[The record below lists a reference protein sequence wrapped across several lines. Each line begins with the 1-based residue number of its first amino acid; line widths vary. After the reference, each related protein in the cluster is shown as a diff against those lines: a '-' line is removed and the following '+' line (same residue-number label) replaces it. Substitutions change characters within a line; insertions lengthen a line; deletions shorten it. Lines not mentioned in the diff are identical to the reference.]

1 MTSYSTSDPR
11 KEPVAVIGA
20 GIAGLITAY
29 TLLRDGFVDVQVLTR
44 DTQVGGVWAADR
56 VYPGLYLNNVHGE
69 YRLSPLEMPPPAAG
83 GPLRGRLSGA
93 EVSRYFKRFADTFI
107 KDKIQL
113 GKDVQQIRRHPSGEG
128 WQLDIRDINSGRQET
143 KDYARIV
150 LCTGGCSQPKIPDAL
165 KPSAAA
171 AVGFKG
177 PVIHTSEFAERIHE
191 VLESV
196 PPAQQVPDAD
206 APSVIVVGGGKSA
219 QDACAY
225 LAGEGRRVTLV
236 CHNLDAFLAS
246 RTPLPAFIRKS
257 RFLSAI
263 SPHIHLRTGIERFL
277 HGTWVGKHVTRLIW
291 YGLIESSFR
300 AANIPADSPLRNTVP
315 AFWHVRLNDEGV
327 PRPNGFHA
335 LALAGKIDVITPGH
349 VARFGEDG
357 KSVVLD
363 DGRTLAASA
372 VIVATGYTSSWN
384 KLFDEKT
391 LVELGMGPQPTTAET
406 MAHHWNYTTLSDPPT
421 PHPDTLR
428 WSSGLYRGLVP
439 ARNIM
444 RRDLAVNGTG
454 LSINNGY
461 TSEVVSHWIS
471 SYFLG
476 DNMHMPQTTEAA
488 IAATEREAAW
498 LKQRY
503 PQVPTALN
511 PSYTAFL
518 AFMAWPQYTDDLLK
532 DMGLRV
538 MRSGGNALSWPFKVI
553 DLDELKTLKEERDA
567 RRAASEAA

>member
-1 MTSYSTSDPR
+1 MTSNTSSDPR
-11 KEPVAVIGA
+11 KGSVVVIGA
-20 GIAGLITAY
+20 GITGLITAY

-44 DTQVGGVWAADR
+44 DTQTGGVWAADR

-69 YRLSPLEMPPPAAG
+69 YRLSPLEMPPPVAG

-93 EVSRYFKRFADTFI
+93 EVSRYFNTFADTFL

-128 WQLDIRDINSGRQET
+128 WQLDIRDVVSGRQET
-143 KDYARIV
+143 RDYARIV
-150 LCTGGCSQPKIPDAL
+150 LCTGGCSNPKIPDTL

-177 PVIHTSEFAERIHE
+177 PVIHTAEFAAKIHD
-191 VLESV
+191 VLESA
-196 PPAQQVPDAD
+196 PPAQQASEQN

-225 LAGEGRRVTLV
+225 LAGEGRKVTLV

-246 RTPLPAFIRKS
+246 PTPLPAFVRKS
-257 RFLSAI
+257 RFLSVI
-263 SPHIHLRTGIERFL
+263 SPHIHLRTGLERFL
-277 HGTWVGKHVTRLIW
+277 HTTWLGKHVTRFIW
-291 YGLIESSFR
+291 YALTESSFR
-300 AANIPADSPLRNTVP
+300 AANVPPGSPLRNTVS

-327 PRPNGFHA
+327 PRQNGFHA
-335 LALAGKIDVITPGH
+335 LALAGKIDVITPAH

-363 DGRTLAASA
+363 DGRSFAASA
-372 VIVATGYTSSWN
+372 VVVATGYTSSWQE
-384 KLFDEKT
+384 LFDGRT
-391 LVELGMGPQPTTAET
+391 LTELGLDPQPASPET
-406 MAHHWNYTTLSDPPT
+406 SAYKWEYTTLSDPPAT
-421 PHPDTLR
+421 HPDTKR

-439 ARNIM
+439 AKNIT

-476 DNMHMPQTTEAA
+476 DEMRLPETTDAA
-488 IAATEREAAW
+488 ISATEREAAW

-518 AFMAWPQYTDDLLK
+518 TFMAWPQYSDDLLE

-538 MRSGGNALSWPFKVI
+538 MRSGGNALNWPFKVV

-567 RRAASEAA
+567 RRGALKTT